1 MTHTVAITNQ
11 KGGVGKTTL
20 TTNLGAAFAHR
31 GARVLMIDFDPQGH
45 LTTGIGKRDI
55 YDNREDTLF
64 QVITGKDLAAINTL
78 IRHHETENFDFIPAN
93 ADLFLAERELDRAR
107 NREYKLRN
115 LLEMIVTPYDWI
127 FIDCPPDLGAL
138 TDNAINAARNVIVP
152 VQAEGTSTWA
162 LELLL
167 DQIETIE
174 RELRIQVEIL
184 AIIPNLVQ
192 TSTMG
197 REILAE
203 LRRDVPGVAPFEMPK
218 RVILGEA
225 WRSGRSIFAY
235 QPQSSD
241 KRHEKESVMQMYSK
255 LAEYVDSRVE
265 ETSYVRR

>member
-1 MTHTVAITNQ
+1 MPHTVAITNQ

-20 TTNLGAAFAHR
+20 TTNLGAAFASR
-31 GARVLMIDFDPQGH
+31 GAKVLMIDFDPQGH
-45 LTTGIGKRDI
+45 MTTGIGKRDI
-55 YDNREDTLF
+55 YDTRKDTFF
-64 QVITGKDLAAINTL
+64 QVLTGKDLSAVNDV
-78 IRHHETENFDFIPAN
+78 IRQHESEGFDFIPAN

-115 LLEMIVTPYDWI
+115 ILETIVTPYDWI
-127 FIDCPPDLGAL
+127 LIDCPPDLGAL

-174 RELRIQVEIL
+174 RELRIQVDIL

-225 WRSGRSIFAY
+225 WRAGRSIYAY
-235 QPQSSD
+235 DPPTRE
-241 KRHEKESVMQMYSK
+241 KRSEKQQVVEMYDR
-255 LAEYVDSRVE
+255 LADYVLTRIE
-265 ETSYVRR
+265 EISYVGH

>member
-1 MTHTVAITNQ
+1 MTHIVAVTNQ

-20 TTNLGAAFAHR
+20 TTNLGAALANR
-31 GARVLMIDFDPQGH
+31 GAKVLMIDFDPQGH
-45 LTTGIGKRDI
+45 MTTGIGKRDI
-55 YDNREDTLF
+55 YDTREGTFF
-64 QVITGKDLAAINTL
+64 QVLTGKDLTAINQI
-78 IRHHETENFDFIPAN
+78 IRPHESEGFDFIPAN

-115 LLEMIVTPYDWI
+115 LLETIVTPYDWI
-127 FIDCPPDLGAL
+127 LIDCPPDLGAL

-174 RELRIQVEIL
+174 RELRIRVEIL

-197 REILAE
+197 KEILAE

-225 WRSGRSIFAY
+225 WRAGKTIYSYEPHSRE
-235 QPQSSD
+235 
-241 KRHEKESVMQMYSK
+241 KRNEQQQVMEMYNRLADYVLTRIKEV
-255 LAEYVDSRVE
+255 
-265 ETSYVRR
+265 SYVGH

>member
-1 MTHTVAITNQ
+1 MPHTVAVTNQ

-20 TTNLGAAFAHR
+20 TMNLGAAFAHK

-55 YDNREDTLF
+55 YDTREGTFF
-64 QVITGKDLAAINTL
+64 QVLTGKDLAAINSV
-78 IRHHETENFDFIPAN
+78 IRTHEGEGFDFIPAN
-93 ADLFLAERELDRAR
+93 ADLFLLERELDRSR

-115 LLEMIVTPYDWI
+115 LLEMIVAPYDWI
-127 FIDCPPDLGAL
+127 LIDCPPDLGAL

-167 DQIETIE
+167 DQVETIE

-225 WRSGRSIFAY
+225 WRAGGTIYAY
-235 QPQSSD
+235 RPQSRE
-241 KRHEKESVMQMYSK
+241 KRIEKQQVMEMYDR
-255 LAEYVDSRVE
+255 LADYVLARIE
-265 ETSYVRR
+265 EVSYVGR